1 MNFGQKL
8 SWPKSAPNDA
18 WTPVQPSHISP
29 ESIDPIW
36 TKFQV
41 YSRIFQFCPFF
52 YTSPTSQEWQ
62 QNKTRQ
68 VAGWSSLRSDLSFG
82 RIRLIFSGVVGLMVS
97 YLPCKLQ
104 DDRPTFFSCQ
114 ILQFLSEFFGHF
126 IPVRWDNGRQVKK
139 GACSAVF
146 QPNWIQLSTWVA

>member
-1 MNFGQKL
+1 M
-8 SWPKSAPNDA
+8 
-18 WTPVQPSHISP
+18 
-29 ESIDPIW
+29 
-36 TKFQV
+36 
-41 YSRIFQFCPFF
+41 
-52 YTSPTSQEWQ
+52 
-62 QNKTRQ
+62 
-68 VAGWSSLRSDLSFG
+68 AGWSSLRSDLSFG

-146 QPNWIQLSTWVA
+146 QPNWIQLSTCRIAFSRMPLRMGTSHEVRPLCGLETDCYDWAIPWGGPLFPIYRGGWSLRNLEF